1 MNPEQVRM
9 RKRRT
14 PEEVE
19 QLVAEFL
26 SSGMREMEFCRS
38 RGLSRDTLNRH
49 LKKQGKKQDQ
59 ERPASRLV
67 RVKMGSGKKG
77 RARAET
83 GAGLA
88 VVLAGGRRIEVGMG
102 FDALTL
108 ERVVEVLEGR

>member
-1 MNPEQVRM
+1 M
-9 RKRRT
+9 
-14 PEEVE
+14 
-19 QLVAEFL
+19 
-26 SSGMREMEFCRS
+26 
-38 RGLSRDTLNRH
+38 
-49 LKKQGKKQDQ
+49 
-59 ERPASRLV
+59 V

-77 RARAET
+77 RARAGT